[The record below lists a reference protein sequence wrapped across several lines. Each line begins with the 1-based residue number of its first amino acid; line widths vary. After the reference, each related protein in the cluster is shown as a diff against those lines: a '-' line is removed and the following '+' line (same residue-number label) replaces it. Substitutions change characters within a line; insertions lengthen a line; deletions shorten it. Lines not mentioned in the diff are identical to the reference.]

1 MREAV
6 LEELGLMPLWRLRP
20 ISECVPERIVQNSE
34 SLTSAGAE
42 LTVVA
47 VLRADGA
54 PGWVL
59 MEKALTDDAAVLFSN
74 MLNAMRLRKTGVR
87 QIDYALLSEAVTAS
101 GVQWLWAAGEMTAW
115 YKPENSV
122 PLFVSVHPD
131 ELMARPLVK
140 AEIWA
145 DWCNWLRG

>member
-20 ISECVPERIVQNSE
+20 ISECVPESIVQNSE

-59 MEKALTDDAAVLFSN
+59 M
-74 MLNAMRLRKTGVR
+74 
-87 QIDYALLSEAVTAS
+87 
-101 GVQWLWAAGEMTAW
+101 
-115 YKPENSV
+115 
-122 PLFVSVHPD
+122 
-131 ELMARPLVK
+131 
-140 AEIWA
+140 
-145 DWCNWLRG
+145 